1 MKIKPGLIIELND
14 QYLKLV
20 AVSAFSQHPSRLK
33 AVVKPVTFLNDSQI
47 IKVIVDSLKENKVKS
62 RAVIICLSRNQVI
75 CRNLNLPSQDVNEIK
90 QMVELNIAR
99 IVPEKKEQI
108 IYSCKVYGIDERG
121 HSKVMILIAQ
131 KDLIRRQLDIYEL
144 AGLSVEMIVLSSYGS
159 LGMVRNKHKNIIKPD
174 ELNLILEID
183 SGFTDLIMF
192 SGNELLYSRSIN
204 LGSSQL
210 SDDNDIRKLIGEIR
224 QSLVIFHNEEISQK
238 PARIFL
244 NSPLPNIDKMASMMQ
259 DELSLEVKKYFTTID
274 GQADIPANVSLA
286 ALIEFIS
293 GRSIEKAVEFLIP
306 EIEVR
311 KTLRKTIRDLMTL
324 GVAVLCLCVSFG
336 GIFYGRFF
344 HRQSYY
350 NTLTSKNKKL
360 AFALSDSLKEFQ
372 ETSFVKDKLLLRKV
386 PLSLLSYLQKN
397 LPQEIALKSLSMD
410 RDRKIILKG
419 EAQQLSDIFKF
430 VGLLEQVSYFKEIKT
445 RSTRKRRVG
454 GKEVTDF
461 ELNFTLAIE

>member
-1 MKIKPGLIIELND
+1 
-14 QYLKLV
+14 
-20 AVSAFSQHPSRLK
+20 
-33 AVVKPVTFLNDSQI
+33 
-47 IKVIVDSLKENKVKS
+47 
-62 RAVIICLSRNQVI
+62 
-75 CRNLNLPSQDVNEIK
+75 
-90 QMVELNIAR
+90 
-99 IVPEKKEQI
+99 
-108 IYSCKVYGIDERG
+108 
-121 HSKVMILIAQ
+121 MILIAQ
-131 KDLIRRQLDIYEL
+131 KDLIRRQLDIFEL

-159 LGMVRNKHKNIIKPD
+159 LGMVCSKHKNIIKPD

-204 LGSSQL
+204 LGSGQL

-244 NSPLPNIDKMASMMQ
+244 NSPLLNIDKMASMMQ
-259 DELSLEVKKYFTTID
+259 DELSLEVKKYFTAID
-274 GQADIPANVSLA
+274 GQTDIPANVSLA

-293 GRSIEKAVEFLIP
+293 GRSIEKAVEFSIP

-311 KTLRKTIRDLMTL
+311 KILRKTIRDLMTL
-324 GVAVLCLCVSFG
+324 GVAVLCLCVSLG

-360 AFALSDSLKEFQ
+360 ALALSGSLKEFQ

-430 VGLLEQVSYFKEIKT
+430 VGPLEQVSYFKEIKT

-461 ELNFTLAIE
+461 ELNFTLVIE